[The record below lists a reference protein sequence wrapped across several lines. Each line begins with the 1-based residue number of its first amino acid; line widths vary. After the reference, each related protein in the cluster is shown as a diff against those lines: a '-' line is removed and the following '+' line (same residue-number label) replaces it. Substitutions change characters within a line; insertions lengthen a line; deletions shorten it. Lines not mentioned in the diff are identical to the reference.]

1 MCLVGMASK
10 ALIWRH
16 LCRSYTRSR
25 SGCCQTCLR
34 ICVLTQHLCADGM
47 LTWQRS
53 CANRALDMQE
63 LHQIAQGLLS
73 NLLRNL
79 CSHQGDDA
87 FAARAPTIDPAEPG
101 GVAIEAWLP
110 ERYGSLD
117 PAVHPP
123 AWREPSTEQVCPAS
137 SSVAHTSLQFV

>member
-1 MCLVGMASK
+1 
-10 ALIWRH
+10 
-16 LCRSYTRSR
+16 
-25 SGCCQTCLR
+25 
-34 ICVLTQHLCADGM
+34 
-47 LTWQRS
+47 
-53 CANRALDMQE
+53 MQE

-79 CSHQGDDA
+79 CSHQVDDA
-87 FAARAPTIDPAEPG
+87 FAARAPTIDSAEPG

-123 AWREPSTEQVCPAS
+123 AWREPSTEQVCAPS
-137 SSVAHTSLQFV
+137 LILCGSHLPTDCLTLLSRAHH